1 MQVVQTAGPPPNQG
15 KMKRAISGWTRK
27 SRQAPQ
33 KMVRLKANMAGYAFE
48 TPRVGEGWG
57 KGCVAPPSSRGNP
70 VQPRGRIRSTSDS
83 YPSFRS

>member
-27 SRQAPQ
+27 SRNAPQ

-48 TPRVGEGWG
+48 TPPGGEGWG
-57 KGCVAPPSSRGNP
+57 QGDLSRPPDAGNP
-70 VQPRGRIRSTSDS
+70 VQTRGRNFSTSDS
-83 YPSFRS
+83 YPSLRS